1 MDAEGQKGP
10 TEKAPARVIL
20 SATAALSR
28 SCPSRGHVLAGCD
41 GAELSRLARWMH
53 ERLEEWLFRS
63 EKWNATVNNWYVT
76 RGE

>member
-10 TEKAPARVIL
+10 AEKAPARVIL

-41 GAELSRLARWMH
+41 GVELSRLARWMH
-53 ERLEEWLFRS
+53 ERVEEWLFS
-63 EKWNATVNNWYVT
+63 AA
-76 RGE
+76 